1 MCTTKDIDSNKDID
15 LNKDS
20 HTNCNADDHNQW
32 NRRSFLQTL
41 GLGGAGATLMMNGIP
56 MAFGQP
62 TPLTTALGN
71 ADSGRVLLIIRL
83 QGGNDGLNTIV
94 PIYDYDRYANARPT
108 IRHEMADIHKLSNDF
123 GVPKYLQN
131 SIEPIWEGGCMKVV
145 QGTGYD
151 NQNLSHFTGTDNMS
165 RGTDDDLVE
174 TGVYGRHFQEIY
186 PDYLLNL
193 PDAPPAVQIGGVG
206 DIMFTGNESN
216 FAFTIANTRQL
227 ERIIES
233 DAFYDVADIPDC
245 TRGSQ
250 LKYVRGI
257 LNTTLKY
264 SGVIKDAANTQTNT
278 VEFPDTNLGR
288 ALAIISKTVKARMGT
303 CVYMVSLNGF
313 DTHAN
318 QPDRHQELLTNI
330 SESVTA
336 FYKDLE
342 PTGRDRD
349 VLTMTFSEFGR
360 RVRENGSN
368 GTDHGAAAPM
378 MLFGP
383 ALNGNGFIGEHPSLA
398 NLTRGG
404 NLRHTTDYID
414 VYGTVMQDWLCVDP
428 SVINESIPRP
438 YTALDLGFDCSSS
451 VRNHDY
457 IVREN
462 FEHTPIYDQERVSVR
477 IDNNFSE
484 NYKISLYNIIGQNLG
499 VVFDDTLEPGL
510 HDISISDKLPR
521 LTPGVYIYSINKSS
535 RNYSKKI
542 IIRS

>member
-1 MCTTKDIDSNKDID
+1 MGTEKN
-15 LNKDS
+15 L
-20 HTNCNADDHNQW
+20 HTNCNSDDHKEW

-62 TPLTTALGN
+62 TPLTTALGSS
-71 ADSGRVLLIIRL
+71 DSGRVLLIIRL

-94 PIYDYDRYANARPT
+94 PIYDYDNYANARPT
-108 IRHEMADIHKLSNDF
+108 IRHDMVDIHKLSNEF
-123 GVPKYLQN
+123 GVPSYLQN

-145 QGTGYD
+145 NGTGYD

-165 RGTDDDLVE
+165 KGTDDELVE
-174 TGVYGRHFQEIY
+174 TGVYGRYFENIY

-193 PDAPPAVQIGGVG
+193 PEAPPAVQIGGIG

-216 FAFTIANTRQL
+216 FAFVLANTRQL

-245 TRGSQ
+245 TQGEQ
-250 LKYVRGI
+250 LKFVRGI
-257 LNTTLKY
+257 MNTTLKY
-264 SGVIKDAANTQTNT
+264 SEVIRDAANSQTNT

-336 FYKDLE
+336 FYRDLE
-342 PTGRDRD
+342 TSGRDRD

-368 GTDHGAAAPM
+368 GTDHGTAAPM

-383 ALNGNGFIGEHPSLA
+383 ALNGNGFIGEHPSLTD
-398 NLTRGG
+398 LTRGG
-404 NLRHTTDYID
+404 NLKHTTDYID
-414 VYGTVMQDWLCVDP
+414 VYGSVLQDWLCIDP
-428 SVINESIPRP
+428 SVINQSIPRP
-438 YTALDLGFDCSSS
+438 YTALDLGFDCNST
-451 VRNHDY
+451 VVNHDY

-462 FEHTPIYDQERVSVR
+462 FDHIPIYDQERVSIR
-477 IDNNFSE
+477 INNNFQD
-484 NYKISLYNIIGQNLG
+484 NYKISLYNILGQHAGIL
-499 VVFDDTLEPGL
+499 FDDVLEPGQ
-510 HDISISDKLPR
+510 HDISISHQLPQ
-521 LTPGVYIYSINKSS
+521 LTAGVYIYNINKNN

-542 IIRS
+542 IISS